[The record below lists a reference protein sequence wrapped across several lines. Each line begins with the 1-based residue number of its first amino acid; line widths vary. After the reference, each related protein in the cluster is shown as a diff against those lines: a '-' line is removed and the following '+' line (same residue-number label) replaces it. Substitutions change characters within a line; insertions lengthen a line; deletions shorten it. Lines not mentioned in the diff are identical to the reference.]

1 MRSTPL
7 THAGPPTPVT
17 VFLIGMTIRKP
28 WRVDAWG
35 STAHAMTRM
44 ITELRANRA
53 AVVAG
58 EDVHDLGFLHAEM
71 GVFARGPAVVQ
82 YWASPKHL
90 YAYARDEAR
99 EHLPAHKEFYAR
111 VRHEAVG
118 IWHETYAVPADGIE
132 TFYRNSGERGLARA
146 FGAQPLNGALRR
158 QARDRHAAQ
167 AVQRPVRFRRVP

>member
-82 YWASPKHL
+82 YWASPEHL

-99 EHLPAHKEFYAR
+99 EHLPAHKEFYAPG
-111 VRHEAVG
+111 A
-118 IWHETYAVPADGIE
+118 A
-132 TFYRNSGERGLARA
+132 RGRRDLARDVRRPGRRHRDLLPQQW
-146 FGAQPLNGALRR
+146 GAGPGAGVRR
-158 QARDRHAAQ
+158 PAPER
-167 AVQRPVRFRRVP
+167 RPAPSGP